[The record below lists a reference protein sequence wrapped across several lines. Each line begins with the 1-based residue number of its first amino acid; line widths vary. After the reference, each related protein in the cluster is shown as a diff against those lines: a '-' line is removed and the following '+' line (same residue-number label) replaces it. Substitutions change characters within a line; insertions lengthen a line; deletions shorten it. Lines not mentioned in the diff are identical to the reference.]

1 MSKRP
6 NQSGSQTTTTTT
18 VTTEGSA
25 PSTQVEQIA
34 RMRTGKTVADN
45 TEVGPAAGM
54 AASTLAELEQIQASI
69 LAKYGMKE
77 ATASKVVGRLKDL
90 DE

>member
-6 NQSGSQTTTTTT
+6 IQSGSTTTTTT

-34 RMRTGKTVADN
+34 RMRIGKTVDDS
-45 TEVGPAAGM
+45 TEVGPPAGM
-54 AASTLAELEQIQASI
+54 AASALAELERIQAGV

-77 ATASKVVGRLKDL
+77 ATASKIEGRMKDL
-90 DE
+90 DK